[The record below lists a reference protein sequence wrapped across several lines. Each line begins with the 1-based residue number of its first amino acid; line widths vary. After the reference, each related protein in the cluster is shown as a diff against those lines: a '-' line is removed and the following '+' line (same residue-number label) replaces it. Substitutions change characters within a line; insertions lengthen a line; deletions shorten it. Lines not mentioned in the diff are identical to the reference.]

1 MPATRATSRKVAETE
16 QLRDRCAVPSCQ
28 IGSRLTHYGLAA
40 RPAAPPSM
48 LNSPKVIALRENL
61 AHISAISTTSRQK
74 AGEKEL
80 RELVCS
86 VVDELKA
93 AGWPPERSIIAIKEI
108 AQEVGLTQSQG
119 VLVRDRDLTPRD
131 ALLATLVRWTIECYY
146 DTSRV
151 A

>member
-1 MPATRATSRKVAETE
+1 
-16 QLRDRCAVPSCQ
+16 
-28 IGSRLTHYGLAA
+28 
-40 RPAAPPSM
+40 M